1 MTNKPNRTVVS
12 RRARPAKEPL
22 SKELIVET
30 ALVLVKSEGSAGLS
44 MRKIAKA
51 LDTGPSSLYVYVTN
65 QQELS
70 AYVLDAGLA
79 EVIFPKSDSGTWQ
92 SRLFD
97 VLDSYLTVLFE
108 APGIAELALTTIP
121 VGHNSLGLTEYMLQQ
136 LHEAGVGAT
145 SAAWGIDLLLL
156 YVSSVAFEQT
166 SRNQV
171 GTTLQAVKASY
182 QSLDAKRYPLLI
194 GLREEMTSADGKA
207 RFRWGLEVILQ
218 GILQGNRRVK

>member
-1 MTNKPNRTVVS
+1 MPNKPTRTVVS

-22 SKELIVET
+22 SQELIVET
-30 ALVLVKSEGSAGLS
+30 ALGLVKSEGSTGLS

-79 EVIFPKSDSGTWQ
+79 EVIFPTSDSGTWQ

-97 VLDSYLTVLFE
+97 VLDSYLTVLFD

-136 LHEAGVGAT
+136 LNEAGVGAS

-194 GLREEMTSADGKA
+194 SLREEMTSADGKE

-218 GILQGNRRVK
+218 GILQRKNEV